1 MNRVKA
7 FLTAALTAACAC
19 AFAQLPPVKV
29 YDTGEKLQKPLVMTP
44 FVEFSHARLMPE
56 VQYQTLTGEKVDLAK
71 YHGKLL
77 ILNIWATWCAPCL
90 KEIPQ
95 LTALQKRFAK
105 DKIAILGVSIDE
117 DAKQLEAFLKKYK
130 MQDFDTVIDPKQ
142 ESEKIMPLSIVPTN
156 YIIDGRGNLV
166 GYLPG
171 YLPWDDA
178 GVVPFLKKLAAKYA
192 EPNAPEATK

>member
-1 MNRVKA
+1 
-7 FLTAALTAACAC
+7 
-19 AFAQLPPVKV
+19 
-29 YDTGEKLQKPLVMTP
+29 
-44 FVEFSHARLMPE
+44 VEFSHARLMPE

-71 YHGKLL
+71 YHGKVL